1 MTAGDGSNPEGRDQD
16 PQPGPFCGAQEASMK
31 STLHST
37 IAAAVLSIAALQT
50 APAQAQMRVFVAAQ
64 GSDANPCTFGAPCRT
79 FQHAHDVVAAGGE
92 IDVLDPAGY
101 GAVSITKAI
110 SIQGHGFA
118 GISVGVSG
126 ALCGLVNDAATCTY
140 NNAIAISKASN
151 RSFPYPVWAV
161 DSGTLTAEAAA
172 VPGPIV
178 GAGLP
183 GLIFAGG
190 GVLGWW
196 RRKRK
201 ADTAAA

>member
-1 MTAGDGSNPEGRDQD
+1 MATRYAIQFGDS
-16 PQPGPFCGAQEASMK
+16 
-31 STLHST
+31 
-37 IAAAVLSIAALQT
+37 LSFNANMVQLEL
-50 APAQAQMRVFVAAQ
+50 PVA
-64 GSDANPCTFGAPCRT
+64 NL
-79 FQHAHDVVAAGGE
+79 V
-92 IDVLDPAGY
+92 GY
-101 GAVSITKAI
+101 TG
-110 SIQGHGFA
+110 
-118 GISVGVSG
+118 G